1 MEQQRAHLA
10 MHCSD
15 QSINPDKR
23 ALNRQFKKM
32 ENLLGKHK
40 ITYMYVLCR
49 YISVEL

>member
-32 ENLLGKHK
+32 ENLGTGETQNYLHVC
-40 ITYMYVLCR
+40 TM
-49 YISVEL
+49 